1 MNEARLKEHVSEL
14 TSLRLQEHAMER
26 DPKFKKNLKRFYG
39 LPSAHTV
46 QRSHAPSSKAEK
58 LDAYI

>member
-1 MNEARLKEHVSEL
+1 
-14 TSLRLQEHAMER
+14 MER

-39 LPSAHTV
+39 EPSANTV

>member
-1 MNEARLKEHVSEL
+1 
-14 TSLRLQEHAMER
+14 MER

-39 LPSAHTV
+39 LPSANTV
-46 QRSHAPSSKAEK
+46 QRSHAPSTKAEK